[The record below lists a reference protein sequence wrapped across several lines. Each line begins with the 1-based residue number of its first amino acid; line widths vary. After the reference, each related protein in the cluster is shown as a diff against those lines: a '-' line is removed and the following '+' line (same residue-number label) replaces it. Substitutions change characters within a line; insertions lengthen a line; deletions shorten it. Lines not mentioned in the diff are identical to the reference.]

1 MPAIFGRS
9 IAGSNRLSMKL
20 MAVQILSTRAGNE
33 GRTMER
39 DAVSAA
45 KHSDRK
51 ATESTAVEP
60 GIRGASFLEPGS
72 LGGTPVLTEGQ
83 RQQLLE
89 IATRIRVP
97 ARTFVYRE
105 QTAASWI
112 YINTEGVLKTFKDLR
127 SGRRWVTAFLF
138 PRDVFGLAKNGLYVR
153 TAQAIT
159 TATLY
164 RIESHVLI
172 ALLRRD
178 AELQFQ
184 FLSKVTHELREAQR
198 QTIVVGRRDAVGRL
212 AMFIQ
217 QLECTCCDRHNA
229 RDVELPMSR
238 SDIASYLGLSLE
250 SVSRATTKL
259 QRRGIVSFPNRH
271 LARIVD
277 RPQFDRLAK
286 AL

>member
-1 MPAIFGRS
+1 M
-9 IAGSNRLSMKL
+9 
-20 MAVQILSTRAGNE
+20 T
-33 GRTMER
+33 
-39 DAVSAA
+39 AA

-51 ATESTAVEP
+51 TPELTQAEP
-60 GIRGASFLEPGS
+60 GLRAAPFLEAGS
-72 LGGTPVLTEGQ
+72 IGAAPVLTERQ

-89 IATRIRVP
+89 IATRVRVP
-97 ARTFVYRE
+97 ARSVVYRE
-105 QTAASWI
+105 QTAATWI
-112 YINTEGVLKTFKDLR
+112 FINTEGVLKTFKDLR

-159 TATLY
+159 PATLY
-164 RIESHVLI
+164 RIESHALI

-198 QTIVVGRRDAVGRL
+198 QTIVVGRRDAVGRV

-229 RDVELPMSR
+229 RDIELPMSR

-250 SVSRATTKL
+250 SISRATAKL
-259 QRRGIVSFPNRH
+259 QRRGIVAFPNRH
-271 LARIVD
+271 LARILD
-277 RPQFDRLAK
+277 RAQFDRLSK
-286 AL
+286 AI

>member
-1 MPAIFGRS
+1 M
-9 IAGSNRLSMKL
+9 
-20 MAVQILSTRAGNE
+20 T
-33 GRTMER
+33 
-39 DAVSAA
+39 AA

-51 ATESTAVEP
+51 TPELTQAEP
-60 GIRGASFLEPGS
+60 GLRAAPFLEAGS
-72 LGGTPVLTEGQ
+72 IGAAPVLTERQ

-89 IATRIRVP
+89 IATRVRVP
-97 ARTFVYRE
+97 ARSVVYRE
-105 QTAASWI
+105 QTAATWI
-112 YINTEGVLKTFKDLR
+112 FINTEGVLKTFKDLR

-138 PRDVFGLAKNGLYVR
+138 PKDVFGLAKNGLYVR

-159 TATLY
+159 PATLY
-164 RIESHVLI
+164 RIESHALI

-198 QTIVVGRRDAVGRL
+198 QTIVVGRRDAVGRV

-229 RDVELPMSR
+229 RDIELPMSR

-250 SVSRATTKL
+250 SISRATAKL
-259 QRRGIVSFPNRH
+259 QRRGIVAFPNRH
-271 LARIVD
+271 LARILD
-277 RPQFDRLAK
+277 RAQFDRLSK
-286 AL
+286 AI

>member
-1 MPAIFGRS
+1 
-9 IAGSNRLSMKL
+9 
-20 MAVQILSTRAGNE
+20 
-33 GRTMER
+33 MER
-39 DAVSAA
+39 NIVAVE
-45 KHSDRK
+45 KHSVRK
-51 ATESTAVEP
+51 VSESTHAEP
-60 GIRGASFLEPGS
+60 DIRSASFLEAGS
-72 LGGTPVLTEGQ
+72 VGGAPVLTARQ

-89 IATRIRVP
+89 IATRIRIP

-105 QTAASWI
+105 QTAANWI
-112 YINTEGVLKTFKDLR
+112 FINTEGVLKTFKDLR

-138 PRDVFGLAKNGLYVR
+138 PKDVFGLAKDGLYIR

-159 TATLY
+159 AATLY
-164 RIESHVLI
+164 RIESHALI

-217 QLECTCCDRHNA
+217 QLECESCERHNV

-250 SVSRATTKL
+250 SVSRATAKL

-271 LARIVD
+271 LARILD

>member
-1 MPAIFGRS
+1 
-9 IAGSNRLSMKL
+9 
-20 MAVQILSTRAGNE
+20 VT
-33 GRTMER
+33 
-39 DAVSAA
+39 AA

-51 ATESTAVEP
+51 TPELTQAEP
-60 GIRGASFLEPGS
+60 GLRAAPFLEAGS
-72 LGGTPVLTEGQ
+72 IGAARVLTERQ

-89 IATRIRVP
+89 IATRVRVP
-97 ARTFVYRE
+97 ARSVVYRE
-105 QTAASWI
+105 QTAATWI
-112 YINTEGVLKTFKDLR
+112 FINTEGVLKTFKDLR

-138 PRDVFGLAKNGLYVR
+138 PKDVFGLAKNGLYVR

-159 TATLY
+159 PATLY
-164 RIESHVLI
+164 RIESHALI

-198 QTIVVGRRDAVGRL
+198 QTIVVGRRDAVGRV

-229 RDVELPMSR
+229 RDIELPMSR

-250 SVSRATTKL
+250 SISRATAKL
-259 QRRGIVSFPNRH
+259 QRRGIVAFPNRH
-271 LARIVD
+271 LARILD
-277 RPQFDRLAK
+277 RAQFDRLSK
-286 AL
+286 AI